1 MDYTLLKN
9 VLTFVGN
16 NYPVKLSEEI
26 RFSKTY
32 FLRLEQEGFI
42 KITKIKGKYIALL
55 TDKGFDVVT
64 F

>member
-32 FLRLEQEGFI
+32 FLRLEHEGFI